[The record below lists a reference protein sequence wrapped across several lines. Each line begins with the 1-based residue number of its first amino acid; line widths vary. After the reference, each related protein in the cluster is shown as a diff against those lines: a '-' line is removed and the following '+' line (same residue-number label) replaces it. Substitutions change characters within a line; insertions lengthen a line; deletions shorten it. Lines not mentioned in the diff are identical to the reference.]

1 MSGHSKWSTIKRQK
15 GAKDAARGAIF
26 TKLGN
31 NIAVA
36 ARNGTDPE
44 TNFALRL
51 AIDKAKAENMPLAN
65 IQRAIDRQKDK
76 DAAQLQELLYEGYGP
91 GGVAIMVE
99 CTTDN
104 VNRTYSDVKV
114 AFNRHGGSMA
124 EIGSVAFQFYRQGM
138 IRLEQKGDLVLEKAI
153 EAGAE
158 DVVEEDDC
166 SIIYTDPKE
175 LNRIRL
181 ALTDLGFKVLEAELV
196 YVPKTTMT
204 VDNVETAGKVLSLME
219 ALEDLEDVSATYV
232 NFDIPQPILAQ
243 LN

>member
-51 AIDKAKAENMPLAN
+51 AIDKAKAENMPMAN

-76 DAAQLQELLYEGYGP
+76 EAAQLQELLYEGYGP

-124 EIGSVAFQFYRQGM
+124 EKGSVAFQFNRQGM
-138 IRLEQKGDLVLEKAI
+138 IRVEQIGDSVLEKVI
-153 EAGAE
+153 ESGAE
-158 DVVEEDDC
+158 DVNEEED
-166 SIIYTDPKE
+166 SSVIYTDPKD

-181 ALTDLGFKVLEAELV
+181 ALTDSGFKVLEAELT
-196 YVPKTTMT
+196 YVPKTTIS
-204 VDNVETAGKVLSLME
+204 VENVETAGKILRLME

-232 NFDIPQPILAQ
+232 NFDIPQAILAQ

>member
-76 DAAQLQELLYEGYGP
+76 EAAQLQELLYEGYGP

-124 EIGSVAFQFYRQGM
+124 EKGSVAFQFNRLGM
-138 IRLEQKGDLVLEKAI
+138 VRVEQKGDLVLEKAI
-153 EAGAE
+153 ESGAQ
-158 DVVEEDDC
+158 DVIEEED
-166 SIIYTDPKE
+166 SSVIYTDPKD

-181 ALTDLGFKVLEAELV
+181 ALTDSGFKVLDAELA
-196 YVPKTTMT
+196 YVPKTTI
-204 VDNVETAGKVLSLME
+204 VVENFETAGKILRLME
-219 ALEDLEDVSATYV
+219 ALDDLEDVSATYV
-232 NFDIPQPILAQ
+232 NFDIPQTILAQ